1 MAVTDLHSLDISA
14 PINKLFSTGAQIPGA
29 VLSLVQQTPQ
39 ISVGSNT
46 PLVIAGRAKGSLRH
60 EGQAKVD
67 NGRAV
72 TPRPFTTAKL
82 VYSQRVTDEFMI
94 WDEQRQA
101 DFVSN
106 LVNDWMT
113 KSMPRDIDTIVL
125 HGRDPFSGAL
135 DNQLSDYVRK
145 SGSSISVPKTGTD
158 AEDVDADF
166 SSAVQALEGVN
177 ITGLAIS
184 GDAASK
190 LATITEGNNK
200 KYPELGV
207 FGLSG
212 NSLAGK
218 QAASTP
224 EVGAYGGT
232 ELVLGDWSNLLLGFA
247 GTASWKTLDSG
258 NPDNVFDED
267 GKPVDLGG
275 VNMVCIRLELHFGFR
290 VLDGNSFAVVETADA
305 S

>member
-1 MAVTDLHSLDISA
+1 MAVTDLHSLDVSA
-14 PINKLFSTGAQIPGA
+14 PINKLFATGARIPGA

-39 ISVGSNT
+39 ISIGSNT

-60 EGQAKVD
+60 EGQSKVD

-72 TPRPFTTAKL
+72 TPRPFTTAKII
-82 VYSQRVTDEFMI
+82 YSQRVTDEFMT
-94 WDEQRQA
+94 WAEDRQA
-101 DFVSN
+101 DFVSG

-113 KSMPRDIDTIVL
+113 KSMPRDIDTVVI
-125 HGRDPFSGAL
+125 HGRDPFSGQV
-135 DNQLSDYVRK
+135 DTQLSDYILK
-145 SGSSISVPKTGTD
+145 DGSSIVVPKTGTD
-158 AEDVDADF
+158 AADVDADF
-166 SSAVQALEGVN
+166 STAVQALEGVN
-177 ITGLAIS
+177 ITGVAIS
-184 GDAASK
+184 ADAASK
-190 LATITEGNNK
+190 LATITEGNTK

-212 NSLAGK
+212 DSLAGK

-224 EVGAYGGT
+224 EVGAYNGT

-275 VNMVCIRLELHFGFR
+275 VNMVCIRLELNFGFR
-290 VLDGNSFAVVETADA
+290 VLDGGAFATVGTPIG